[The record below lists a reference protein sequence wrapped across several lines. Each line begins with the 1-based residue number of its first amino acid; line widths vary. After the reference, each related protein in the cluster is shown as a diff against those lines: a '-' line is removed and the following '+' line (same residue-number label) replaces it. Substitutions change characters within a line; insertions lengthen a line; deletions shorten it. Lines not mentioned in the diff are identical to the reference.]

1 MGWPDC
7 GWGWRS
13 WSNSQPDP
21 LFLSLACFKAAMP
34 SSSRQFCCSQNV
46 AAQSAF
52 HQPRTFRA
60 RTPCAATRLLNGM
73 SCAGPVRLRSA
84 PTAVLLDSSAG
95 HVGLFGATPPGG
107 APLGPQVPFRT
118 ATATKPAS
126 ASWAS
131 HRHGSSLMGMG
142 RELGR
147 RVTAS
152 PRNPRCVRGLKGNT
166 TLPTRERNLARR
178 RGELRRGYRTRGSW
192 QVAPPYYQS
201 RVGWLWLQ
209 A

>member
-1 MGWPDC
+1 M
-7 GWGWRS
+7 RS
-13 WSNSQPDP
+13 Y
-21 LFLSLACFKAAMP
+21 
-34 SSSRQFCCSQNV
+34 SRRFCCSKNV
-46 AAQSAF
+46 AARSAF
-52 HQPRTFRA
+52 HQPRTLCP

-84 PTAVLLDSSAG
+84 PTAALRNSSAG

-126 ASWAS
+126 VSWAS
-131 HRHGSSLMGMG
+131 HRIDMG

-178 RGELRRGYRTRGSW
+178 GELRRGYRTRGSW